1 MHYNC
6 RRDNISA
13 GIFEYGHT
21 TIQLQEKKMTNQDLL
36 QQNWAR
42 CLDLIR
48 DNIGADQLQVWFA
61 SAEPVDFHDGHLVLR
76 VSSAYYADLYD
87 DHFGNILHC
96 ALDKAFGCRV
106 SLEYEYNVIANDNA
120 SRVKVQSP
128 ERSKSLINPIARQME
143 SGPVER
149 RGQDF
154 DSQLNPTLSFENYCV
169 GKSNEVAYT
178 IAEHIANHP
187 EKQEFNPYF
196 LYGNVGVGKTHLIQA
211 IGIRIKER
219 NPGARVLF
227 MTMRQFQNMYQHVAM
242 DSNGDIPQ
250 FINWFQSMDCI
261 LFDDLQEMT
270 GAKTAATLFP
280 IFNHLH
286 QHNKKLIFTCDRP
299 PMELDG
305 LTDRLIDRFKW
316 GITEPLPAPDLEL
329 RKKILHAKAARGGL
343 EISEEII
350 DLIAESCTGSV
361 RELEG
366 IVIGLQLRCINANQP
381 LSVEMA
387 REVISHTVKTPVR
400 RSVNFDMIVENTA
413 EYFNLNP
420 DNLFS
425 KSRLRDIADA
435 RQIVMYLCSKHTDL
449 STPAIGAKLKRE
461 HSTVI
466 YGIKAVKDRMS
477 CSKETAAAIEAIEA
491 VMLR

>member
-1 MHYNC
+1 MTN
-6 RRDNISA
+6 NNGA
-13 GIFEYGHT
+13 
-21 TIQLQEKKMTNQDLL
+21 LQEK
-36 QQNWAR
+36 WAR
-42 CLDLIR
+42 CLGLIR
-48 DNIGADQLQVWFA
+48 DNIGEDKFKVWFA
-61 SAEPVDFHDGHLVLR
+61 AAEPLGFENGHLILKVP
-76 VSSAYYADLYD
+76 SAYYADLYD
-87 DHFGNILHC
+87 EHFGSILHR

-106 SLEYEYNVIANDNA
+106 SLEYEYNIIANDSE

-128 ERSKSLINPIARQME
+128 ERSKTLSNPIARQTE
-143 SGPVER
+143 NSPIEHR
-149 RGQDF
+149 EQNF

-187 EKQEFNPYF
+187 EKREFNPYF

-211 IGIRIKER
+211 VGIRIKEK
-219 NPGARVLF
+219 NPNARVLF

-242 DSNGDIPQ
+242 DPKGDIPQ

-329 RKKILHAKAARGGL
+329 RKKILHAKASRSGL
-343 EISEEII
+343 ELSDEII
-350 DLIAESCTGSV
+350 DLIAESCKGSV

-387 REVISHTVKTPVR
+387 KEVISHTVKTPVR
-400 RSVNFDMIVENTA
+400 KSVNFDMIVENTA

-420 DNLFS
+420 DNIFS

-435 RQIVMYLCSKHTDL
+435 RQIVMYLCNKHTDL

-466 YGIKAVKDRMS
+466 YGIKAVRDRMS
-477 CSKETAAAIEAIEA
+477 CSKETAAAVEAIEA
-491 VMLR
+491 VLLR